1 MATRITKSHVVTVRF
16 SDEQYEPL
24 REPIACSGHKPAR
37 YMRDLILSR
46 SPTLSRTTPEHVRL
60 QTVFEKA
67 GHALNQV
74 AYLANSAPY
83 RERLYL
89 SKYLH
94 WLNRLSSIHMLL
106 AVAVSESSSDRAP
119 LNLRKASSG
128 NKGSPKLKLKKN
140 VSVSFRLTAG
150 ELAQFEY
157 VIKRAGCSPS
167 DFFRELIL
175 NDLPIFREY
184 TGLRK
189 RLIFITNKAGNN
201 VTQLAYISNMAFERG
216 LITADVQLKWLDL
229 LASIEDLLLAGI
241 HHAD

>member
-1 MATRITKSHVVTVRF
+1 MATRVTKPHVVTVRF
-16 SDEQYEPL
+16 TDEQYEPL

-46 SPTLSRTTPEHVRL
+46 SPTLSRTTPEQVRL
-60 QTVFEKA
+60 KTVFEKA
-67 GHALNQV
+67 GHALNHL

-106 AVAVSESSSDRAP
+106 AVAISESSSDRGP

-128 NKGSPKLKLKKN
+128 NKGSPQSKQKKS
-140 VSVSFRLTAG
+140 VSISFRLSVD
-150 ELAQFEY
+150 EMAQFESF
-157 VIKRAGCSPS
+157 IKRAGCSPS

-175 NDLPIFREY
+175 NDLPMFKEY

-201 VTQLAYISNMAFERG
+201 VTQLAYVANVAFERG
-216 LITADVQLKWLDL
+216 LINADVQLKWLNL
-229 LASIEDLLLAGI
+229 LASIEELLLAGI